1 MRGFC
6 GRTAAGRKSA
16 PIHRIEFASTHIELA
31 RAESL

>member
-6 GRTAAGRKSA
+6 GPTIAGRKSA
-16 PIHRIEFASTHIELA
+16 PIHRIDFASTHIEPA